1 MIPLE
6 IFLLSVIYSLSNDK
20 RKSMM
25 KYLITLVLL
34 ALLGQSDVCA
44 QSNRLWFTRPARV
57 WEEALPLGNGRLGA
71 MVFGRVGHERIA
83 LNEGSLWS
91 GYGDPGNNPKGP
103 AALPLV
109 RAAVDSGDYAL
120 ATSIWKKNLQGTY
133 SARYLP
139 MADLLMDLPDGMDT
153 STSTYERSLDISKAI
168 HRVAYTV
175 RETNYV
181 RESFISFPD
190 GIMAIRITSDKRRQI
205 NLVLRLDSRLKHIT
219 ASRNKGRLSLSGRAP
234 YHVAHRNFEPQQVAY
249 ADSLGLRYHVLMQA
263 TQSGGILRQAADRIE
278 ISGAD
283 TVTILLSAATSFPF
297 ADDRKGGTA
306 IDPANI
312 CAQQLNRA
320 QGRAYDALRKSH
332 IADHQRLFARVS
344 LHLPVDTML
353 EKMPTDKRLARQN
366 GIGNDYGLQALYFQ
380 YGRYLMI
387 AGSRPGGQAMNLQGI
402 WNPLVQPPWGSNY
415 TLNINTEMNYWPAEV
430 ANLSELH
437 TPLFDFIGRL
447 AKTGRETAKINY
459 GIPEGWTAHH
469 NSDVWAKS
477 SPAGGY
483 DWDPNGS
490 PRWSAWPMA
499 GAWLSTH
506 LYEHFLFT
514 GDRKFLRDKAYPLM
528 KGAAAFLQHWL
539 QKDVSGRWAT
549 NPASTPENDFT
560 IDGKRYQLSKASTMD
575 MAITREILQQCVDA
589 SRILGIDAGLRS
601 QWESILKDLW
611 PYSIGRLGQLQEWS
625 GDWDDPKDTH
635 RHISHLFGLYPGRQ
649 ISISKTPDL
658 AAAAVQTLKYRGDD
672 GTGWSLAWKISWWA
686 RLRDGDH
693 ALRLVQKALT
703 HIDPVGEGN
712 GIKMNG
718 GGTYPNLFDAH
729 PPFQIDGNFGA
740 TAGIAE
746 MLLQSHED
754 GITILP
760 ALPAAWHSG
769 KVAGLVAR
777 GGFVIDIEWNHGKIR
792 ELVVTSRIGG
802 HCQLRLPA
810 AHLTRLPKGL
820 TANAGHHKSLFFAG
834 IIPSSVVNAA
844 GMQPQPLPVPEEVTA
859 GFDTRAGETRRF
871 RFE

>member
-1 MIPLE
+1 MQQASPRRRKDTKKPLMKN
-6 IFLLSVIYSLSNDK
+6 LLTIA
-20 RKSMM
+20 
-25 KYLITLVLL
+25 LI
-34 ALLGQSDVCA
+34 ALIAQSEVHAQSD
-44 QSNRLWFTRPARV
+44 RLWFTLPARV

-83 LNEGSLWS
+83 LNEGTLWS
-91 GYGDPGNNPKGP
+91 GYGDPGNNPNGP
-103 AALPLV
+103 AALPQV
-109 RAAVDSGDYAL
+109 RAAVESGDYAL

-139 MADLLMDLPDGMDT
+139 MADLLMDIPDGVDT
-153 STSTYERSLDISKAI
+153 VTSGYERSLDISQAI
-168 HRVAYTV
+168 HRVACIVGGV
-175 RETNYV
+175 RMI
-181 RESFISFPD
+181 REAFISYPD
-190 GIMAIRITSDKRRQI
+190 SIMAIRITSDKRGQI
-205 NLVLRLDSRLKHIT
+205 NLSLKLDSRLKHI
-219 ASRNKGRLSLSGRAP
+219 SEIGKDGRISLSGRAP

-249 ADSLGLRYHVLMQA
+249 SDSLGLRYHVLMQA
-263 TQSGGILRQAADRIE
+263 TQSGGNLRQSADRIE

-297 ADDRKGGTA
+297 GDDQKSGSTM
-306 IDPANI
+306 DPSII
-312 CAQQLNRA
+312 CTKNLNRA
-320 QGRAYDALRKSH
+320 QARGYDAIRKSH
-332 IADHQRLFARVS
+332 VTDHQRLYARVS
-344 LHLPVDTML
+344 LRLPVDSAM
-353 EKMPTDKRLARQN
+353 EKMPTDKRLARQS
-366 GIGNDYGLQALYFQ
+366 GIGDDHGLQALYFQ

-387 AGSRPGGQAMNLQGI
+387 AGSRPGAQAMNLQGI
-402 WNPLVQPPWGSNY
+402 WNQLVQPPWGSNY

-430 ANLSELH
+430 TNLSELH

-506 LYEHFLFT
+506 LYEHLLFT
-514 GDRKFLRDKAYPLM
+514 GDRKFLSDKAYPLM
-528 KGAAAFLQHWL
+528 KGAAEFLQHWL
-539 QKDVSGRWAT
+539 QRDASGRWGT

-575 MAITREILQQCVDA
+575 MAITREILHQCVEA
-589 SRILGIDAGLRS
+589 SRILGIDAELRS
-601 QWESILKDLW
+601 QWEAILKDLW
-611 PYSIGRLGQLQEWS
+611 PYRIGRLGQLQEWS

-649 ISISKTPDL
+649 ISIATTPEL

-703 HIDPVGEGN
+703 NIDPVGEGN
-712 GIKMNG
+712 GIKMSG

-754 GITILP
+754 MIRILP

-769 KVAGLVAR
+769 AVKGLVAR
-777 GGFVIDIEWNHGKIR
+777 GGFVFDIEWQNQRIKQ
-792 ELVVTSRIGG
+792 LVVRSRLGG
-802 HCQLRLPA
+802 QCRLAIPAQLASRLPSGIKVS
-810 AHLTRLPKGL
+810 TPGVS
-820 TANAGHHKSLFFAG
+820 NAPFHQG
-834 IIPSSVVNAA
+834 IIPSVVENNAPSPLNILAVPKDLKGVFHTKA
-844 GMQPQPLPVPEEVTA
+844 GGVYRFV
-859 GFDTRAGETRRF
+859 FD
-871 RFE
+871 

>member
-1 MIPLE
+1 
-6 IFLLSVIYSLSNDK
+6 
-20 RKSMM
+20 MM
-25 KYLITLVLL
+25 KNLITIALL
-34 ALLGQSDVCA
+34 ALLAQSDVCA
-44 QSNRLWFTRPARV
+44 QSDRLWYERPARV

-91 GYGDPGNNPKGP
+91 GFGEPGNNPKGP
-103 AALPLV
+103 SALPLV
-109 RAAVDSGDYAL
+109 RAAVEGGDYAL
-120 ATSIWKKNLQGTY
+120 ATSIWKQNLQGTY

-168 HRVAYTV
+168 HRVAYTISK
-175 RETNYV
+175 TGFV
-181 RESFISFPD
+181 RESFISYPD
-190 GIMAIRITSDKRRQI
+190 SVMAIRITSDKRRQI
-205 NLVLRLDSRLKHIT
+205 DLVLRLDSRLKHIV
-219 ASRNKGRLSLSGRAP
+219 ASQNKGRLSLSGRAP

-249 ADSLGLRYHVLMQA
+249 SDSLGMRYHVLVQA
-263 TQSGGILRQAADRIE
+263 TQSGGTLRQSSDRIE

-283 TVTILLSAATSFPF
+283 TVTILLSAATSFPY
-297 ADDRKGGTA
+297 ADDRKGGSA
-306 IDPANI
+306 FDPAII
-312 CAQQLNRA
+312 CAKHIKQA
-320 QGRAYDALRKSH
+320 QSRGYDALRKSH
-332 IADHQRLFARVS
+332 VADHQRLYARVS
-344 LHLPVDTML
+344 LRLPVDSTL

-366 GIGNDYGLQALYFQ
+366 GIGNDHGLQALYFQ

-387 AGSRPGGQAMNLQGI
+387 AGSRPGSQAMNLQGI
-402 WNPLVQPPWGSNY
+402 WNQLVQPPWGSNY

-437 TPLFDFIGRL
+437 TPLFDFIARL
-447 AKTGRETAKINY
+447 AKTGQETAKINY

-514 GDRKFLRDKAYPLM
+514 GDRKFLREKAYPLM

-539 QKDVSGRWAT
+539 QRDASGKWVT

-575 MAITREILQQCVDA
+575 MAVTRELLRQCVEA
-589 SRILGIDAGLRS
+589 SRILGIDVELRS
-601 QWESILKDLW
+601 RWDLILKDLW
-611 PYSIGRLGQLQEWS
+611 PYRIGRLGQLQEWS

-649 ISISKTPDL
+649 ISIAKTPEL

-693 ALRLVQKALT
+693 ALRLIQKALT

-712 GIKMNG
+712 GIRMSG

-769 KVAGLVAR
+769 KVTGLVAR
-777 GGFVIDIEWNHGKIR
+777 GGFVVDIEWKDGKIR
-792 ELVVTSRIGG
+792 EMVIRSKTGG
-802 HCQLRLPA
+802 SCLLNIPK
-810 AHLTRLPKGL
+810 AHASRLPKGL
-820 TANAGHHKSLFFAG
+820 TPPPEVKQSPFFQG
-834 IIPSSVVNAA
+834 IIHSSVVNGA
-844 GMQPQPLPVPEEVTA
+844 GAPQTYLSVPETMTTSLE
-859 GFDTRAGETRRF
+859 TRAGEIRRF
-871 RFE
+871 RFD